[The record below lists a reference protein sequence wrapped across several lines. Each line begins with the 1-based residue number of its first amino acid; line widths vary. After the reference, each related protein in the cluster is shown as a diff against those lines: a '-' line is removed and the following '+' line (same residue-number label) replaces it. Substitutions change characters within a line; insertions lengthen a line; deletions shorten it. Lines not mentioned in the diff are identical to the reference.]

1 VRLILAL
8 VTAAAAATAQEW
20 SLGPSDWA
28 RYERREA
35 TLGKQGKE
43 KLSKAARV
51 TVFGHD
57 VRGGQFDPVSPRR
70 ADLAAILALYL
81 PRNATAKR
89 RLKLAKITELRMQG
103 KPENKQ
109 GRIAAQW
116 RFASRGKQQKGEAY
130 KISKGAA
137 HVVATF
143 DLVSGLFASA
153 RIEISYLLKK
163 YDPKPGEKPKQV
175 VKTYVFKLAQVRRHG
190 DRELRKQINAAIDRG
205 VKHLKTLQKKDG
217 SYEPHGDWSVGTT
230 ALAVLTLS
238 ACGVAREDPSIAKAL
253 LYMDGENPKRTYA
266 LALCLMAY
274 ERVYT
279 PAAELTRVRKSARL
293 LRDLPPHRRQWCER
307 AAKLLER
314 ICVSPGVWE
323 YKAHNARFIPNQ
335 DSSNTQ
341 YGVLGLRA
349 AARLGI
355 AVRERTWL
363 GAIRHFEQVRE
374 RDGKRGE
381 VTLFSEGQAL
391 GEVKPTKVPEVA
403 GFMYRRNSR
412 GAWGSMTVAG
422 IGCLTI
428 ARHQLRLQKSRKLDA
443 AMSRRIDNL
452 ILGGWAWLDR
462 HWAMDRNPEK
472 SHGGAWYYYYL
483 YSLERAGILAGVKR
497 VGDRDW
503 YFEGAVELLARQ
515 DKKKGSWNEGG
526 GKDVSETCFALLF
539 LRRATA
545 PLSGG
550 GR

>member
-1 VRLILAL
+1 MRLISAL
-8 VTAAAAATAQEW
+8 VLAAASATAQEW

-35 TLGKQGKE
+35 TLGKDGKQ

-57 VRGGQFDPVSPRR
+57 VRGGQFDPITPRR
-70 ADLAAILALYL
+70 GDLPAILALWV
-81 PRNATAKR
+81 PREATARR
-89 RLKLAKITELRMQG
+89 RLKLAKITELRLQG
-103 KPENKQ
+103 KLENKQ
-109 GRIAAQW
+109 GRIAGQW

-143 DLVSGLFASA
+143 DLVSGLFATA
-153 RIEISYLLKK
+153 RIEISYVLKK
-163 YDPKPGEKPKQV
+163 HDPKPGEKPKQV
-175 VKTYVFKLAQVRRHG
+175 SKTYVLKLAQVRRHG
-190 DRELRKQINAAIDRG
+190 DKQLRKQINVAIDRG
-205 VKHLKTLQKKDG
+205 VKHLKTLQKRDG
-217 SYEPHGDWSVGTT
+217 SYEPHGNWSVGTT

-253 LYMDGENPKRTYA
+253 GYLDGENPARTYA

-279 PAAELTRVRKSARL
+279 PPTELTRVNKAARL
-293 LRDLPPHRRQWCER
+293 VRDLPPHRRQWCER
-307 AAKLLER
+307 AAKLLEK
-314 ICVSPGVWE
+314 ICVSPGTWE
-323 YKAHNARFIPNQ
+323 YKAHNSRFIPSQ

-355 AVRERTWL
+355 AVKERTWL

-374 RDGKRGE
+374 RGGKRGS
-381 VTLFSEGQAL
+381 VRLFFEGQAL
-391 GEVKPTKVPEVA
+391 GEVQPTDVAEVA

-412 GAWGSMTVAG
+412 GAWGSMTAAG
-422 IGCLTI
+422 IACLTI
-428 ARHQLRLQKSRKLDA
+428 ARHQLRLKKSRKLDGA
-443 AMSRRIDNL
+443 TSRHIDQL
-452 ILGGWAWLDR
+452 VLGGWAWLDR

-472 SHGGAWYYYYL
+472 SPGGAWSYYYL

-497 VGDRDW
+497 VGGRDW

-539 LRRATA
+539 LKRATA

-550 GR
+550 R